1 MKVIKNYENM
11 NIMEDNI
18 IIIIIIIIII
28 LNISNIN
35 NIHLHVYIPLIYKQ
49 FNYII
54 NSNLFFTV
62 KFVGITPKK
71 KEKKKGFNI
80 IEEINNSRCCL

>member
-11 NIMEDNI
+11 NIMEDYI
-18 IIIIIIIIII
+18 IIIIT

-54 NSNLFFTV
+54 NSNLYLTCQ
-62 KFVGITPKK
+62 ICWNHPKK
-71 KEKKKGFNI
+71 RRGRKKGFNI

>member
-11 NIMEDNI
+11 NIMEDN
-18 IIIIIIIIII
+18 IIIII

-54 NSNLFFTV
+54 NSNLYLSCQ
-62 KFVGITPKK
+62 ICWNHPKK
-71 KEKKKGFNI
+71 RREKKRDLI
-80 IEEINNSRCCL
+80 

>member
-11 NIMEDNI
+11 NIMEDN
-18 IIIIIIIIII
+18 IIIIIIII

-71 KEKKKGFNI
+71 NQKKGI
-80 IEEINNSRCCL
+80 